1 MDYKTNSGYTIR
13 GYSSDNS
20 NQNSIYSPSTNS
32 KKGGVCTCLGTGVC
46 RGTCRG

>member
-1 MDYKTNSGYTIR
+1 MDYKTNSGYSIR
-13 GYSSDNS
+13 GYSSDTHS
-20 NQNSIYSPSTNS
+20 ESIYSSATNS